1 MIVVGIIAFCVLLA
15 VLAFV
20 LPRLSRRPERG
31 AQRSLGLGTRT
42 AGKAPGPLGRVLSK
56 PFRSSSRAV
65 SRSGAAGRRARRR
78 LHR

>member
-1 MIVVGIIAFCVLLA
+1 VIVVGIVALCVLLA
-15 VLAFV
+15 VLAFL

-31 AQRSLGLGTRT
+31 AQRSLDLGSRT
-42 AGKAPGPLGRVLSK
+42 AGKAPGPLGRALSK
-56 PFRSSSRAV
+56 PFRSSSLAV